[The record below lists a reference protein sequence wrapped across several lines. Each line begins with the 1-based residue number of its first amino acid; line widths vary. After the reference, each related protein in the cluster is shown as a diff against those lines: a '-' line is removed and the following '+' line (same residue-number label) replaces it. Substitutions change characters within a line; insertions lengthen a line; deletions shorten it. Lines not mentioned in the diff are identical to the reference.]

1 MNKAAITKHK
11 IYNKLVGFTEQDLVD
26 ISEYIDF
33 VRYRRGIGEKKVVRL
48 EGLLKNYDIDL
59 SDLKAFRKETWQH
72 VDSESDNG

>member
-1 MNKAAITKHK
+1 MNKAAITKQK

-26 ISEYIDF
+26 VSEYIDF

-72 VDSESDNG
+72 VDLESDNG